1 MIKIK
6 IELKTDLC
14 ASNGMSAGNSLD
26 NDLCFDSFGLP
37 VIPGRRLRGILRQG
51 AQFLQ
56 ENRILSAEDVAA
68 MFGSNL
74 GAEGSITIGNA
85 ELENAQGIKVAIRK
99 QKTIPAF
106 LPLRL
111 SGFSHI
117 QRCRPPW

>member
-26 NDLCFDSFGLP
+26 NDLCFDSYGLP
-37 VIPGRRLRGILRQG
+37 VIPGRRLKGILRQG

-56 ENRILSAEDVAA
+56 ENRMLSAEDVTA

-74 GAEGSITIGNA
+74 GAEGVLHT
-85 ELENAQGIKVAIRK
+85 Q
-99 QKTIPAF
+99 
-106 LPLRL
+106 
-111 SGFSHI
+111 
-117 QRCRPPW
+117 